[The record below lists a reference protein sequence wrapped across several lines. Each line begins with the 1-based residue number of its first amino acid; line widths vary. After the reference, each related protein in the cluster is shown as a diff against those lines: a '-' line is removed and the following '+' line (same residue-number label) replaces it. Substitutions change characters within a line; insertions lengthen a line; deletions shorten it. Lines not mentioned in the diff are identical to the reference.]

1 MTASLHALPT
11 ETQSRRSEN
20 EVLAAA
26 IELQSQLDQSESI
39 DEATDYLTVRLA
51 EILRAPDVFVM
62 WRDDAKSPMR
72 ACVRESSDATVD
84 PTPWLM
90 AAGEEIA
97 ILDELIQWTRSAQ
110 PNHSDASSRRGGM
123 MAITQLADRI
133 GADSL
138 VATPLV
144 DSNETIRG
152 VLLIT
157 DPVSELV
164 VPFLSAFSPLLTSKL
179 VAIERWQPGR
189 FESAWRS
196 IHQSLIESSNWKT
209 AAMLVVGACV
219 LLAAPATYTISVPI
233 EIQPVQRRYVAAP
246 FDGPL
251 DRCLVRPG
259 DLVKTGDV
267 LAAIDARE
275 LEYELSGIRSQLQQS
290 DQQRRGRMA
299 EHDFG
304 ASQLAELE
312 TQRLRS
318 QADLL
323 MNRRENLEIRSPVD
337 GMVVSGDWRRHEG
350 MPLSRGENLFEIAP
364 LDQMTVELC
373 VPESEIAHV
382 RTGMPVKFR
391 TLADPD
397 RNHIG
402 EIVRVRPKAELR
414 EHHNVFVAEVR
425 IANPDRLFQPGMRGH
440 ATIYSDRH
448 SIGWNWF
455 HRPWQALKSL

>member
-1 MTASLHALPT
+1 MTASLQSLRT
-11 ETQSRRSEN
+11 ESQPRSDEN

-26 IELQSQLDQSESI
+26 IELQSQLDQSDSL
-39 DEATDYLTVRLA
+39 DAATHYLTLRLS
-51 EILRAPDVFVM
+51 EMLRAPDVFVM
-62 WRDDAKSPMR
+62 WRDDAESPMQ
-72 ACVRESSDATVD
+72 ACSPPSQDTSLDHAA
-84 PTPWLM
+84 WLM
-90 AAGEEIA
+90 AAAEEVA
-97 ILDELIQWTRSAQ
+97 ILDEMIQWARSDAS
-110 PNHSDASSRRGGM
+110 NSSDASSRRGGM

-133 GADSL
+133 GSDCI

-144 DSNETIRG
+144 APNGTIRG
-152 VLLIT
+152 VVLVA
-157 DPVSELV
+157 DAVSELA
-164 VPFLSAFSPLLTSKL
+164 VPFLSALSPLLTSKL
-179 VAIERWQPGR
+179 VAIERWQPGSV
-189 FESAWRS
+189 ESAWRS
-196 IHQSLIESSNWKT
+196 IRQSWDESSNWKT
-209 AAMLVVGACV
+209 ASMILVGAV
-219 LLAAPATYTISVPI
+219 LLMAAPATYTISVPI
-233 EIQPVQRRYVAAP
+233 EIQPVQRRYVAVP

-251 DRCLVRPG
+251 ESCLVRPG
-259 DLVKTGDV
+259 DLVDEDDV

-275 LEYELSGIRSQLQQS
+275 LEYELSGIRSQLQQA

-312 TQRLRS
+312 AQRLRS

-323 MNRRENLEIRSPVD
+323 MNRRENLEIRSPVG

-364 LDQMTVELC
+364 LDHMSVELC

-382 RTGMPVKFR
+382 RTGMAVKFR

-397 RNHIG
+397 RKHVG

-414 EHHNVFVAEVR
+414 EQKNVFVAEVR
-425 IANPDRLFQPGMRGH
+425 VANPDRLFQPGMRGY

-455 HRPWQALKSL
+455 HRPWQALRQL